1 MDGLNTALETS
12 DVVIENG
19 SGTAFPLPGRAEPL
33 VSRSPAVSLP
43 EELMRLEEL
52 EVRYEAESQIL
63 WTHIRPKGRPSFT
76 PTLLEDFC
84 AWQRNI
90 ELGFGPNGAPLRY
103 LVLGSRSPGVFC
115 FGGDLDLFQQLIR
128 DGRRDG
134 LVHYGY
140 RCVEILERNMRALDL
155 PILTIGLVQGAALGG
170 GFEALLSFDHLI
182 AERGASFGLPEIVFG
197 LFPGMGA
204 HAILARKLGSAMAER
219 LILSNETYSAEQ
231 MYELGIVHQLA
242 EPGEGEQACR
252 DYIERSNRRHTGL
265 VKQRQAMRLA
275 APVPLEELKRI
286 VEVWADAAM
295 GLREQDLRVMSR
307 LARAQAKLAQASP
320 VA

>member
-1 MDGLNTALETS
+1 MDGLNTGLETS
-12 DVVIENG
+12 SAAIDRGGETVFPLPDRSEPLVT
-19 SGTAFPLPGRAEPL
+19 SGTACLPSEL
-33 VSRSPAVSLP
+33 RS
-43 EELMRLEEL
+43 LEEL
-52 EVRYEAESQIL
+52 EVRYESASASL
-63 WTHIRPKGRPSFT
+63 WTYMRPKGRPSFT
-76 PTLLEDFC
+76 PSLLEDFC

-90 ELGFGPNGAPLRY
+90 EQGFGPGGSPLRY

-140 RCVEILERNMRALDL
+140 RCVEILDRNMRGLDL

-182 AERGASFGLPEIVFG
+182 AERGATFGLPEVVFG

-204 HAILARKLGSAMAER
+204 HAILTRKLGSAMAER
-219 LILSNETYSAEQ
+219 LILSNETYTAEQ

-252 DYIERSNRRHTGL
+252 DYIERSNRRHAGL
-265 VKQRQAMRLA
+265 VKQRQAMRVA
-275 APVPLEELKRI
+275 SPVPLEELKRI
-286 VEVWADAAM
+286 VEIWADAAM

-307 LARAQAKLAQASP
+307 LARAQAKLAGVSMPA
-320 VA
+320 